1 MPRCLECEKNKTIEE
16 TKNNASL
23 PGIRQKTPHKTCGVF
38 CIPSDKFG
46 NTTRKRSVFSCQI
59 CFAFS
64 ASRYMDLVSHRSL
77 VSCSAILSANFIHI
91 VKTVENT
98 LHIPHKKCYN
108 HCEKNKKGGKP
119 YGQL

>member
-1 MPRCLECEKNKTIEE
+1 MSERKLVGTNEMFKKALAGGYAIGAYNVNNMEILQAIAEAAEE

-23 PGIRQKTPHKTCGVF
+23 PGIRQKTPHKTCDVF

-64 ASRYMDLVSHRSL
+64 ASRPQAT
-77 VSCSAILSANFIHI
+77 SAA
-91 VKTVENT
+91 
-98 LHIPHKKCYN
+98 
-108 HCEKNKKGGKP
+108 
-119 YGQL
+119 